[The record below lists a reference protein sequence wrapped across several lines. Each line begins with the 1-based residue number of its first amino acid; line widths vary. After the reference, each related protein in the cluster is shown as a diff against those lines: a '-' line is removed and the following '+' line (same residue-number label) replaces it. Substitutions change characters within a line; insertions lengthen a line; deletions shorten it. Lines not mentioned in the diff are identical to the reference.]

1 MFRYT
6 SSNDGAGAG
15 IGLVLVLVRIVL
27 VLANDCCATSFCCFF
42 IRISDL
48 SFQNIKPFC
57 RQFHRGLHAA
67 HIYYLA
73 PGLTAGGC
81 NLYRC

>member
-27 VLANDCCATSFCCFF
+27 VLANDCCATSFCIVFF
-42 IRISDL
+42 SLKDL
-48 SFQNIKPFC
+48 SFQN
-57 RQFHRGLHAA
+57 
-67 HIYYLA
+67 
-73 PGLTAGGC
+73 
-81 NLYRC
+81 